1 MKMKL
6 VAISFMLILGRIYG
20 HPHVCDQQE
29 ACQGMLGALKWSVR
43 AMRKFG
49 EEFKFSIK
57 EACMAFEITTKLTNK
72 TVCLFSLSPLPNN
85 YHKNVNNFTF
95 C

>member
-29 ACQGMLGALKWSVR
+29 ACHGMLGALGRNSNFLLKKR
-43 AMRKFG
+43 AWPLKLLP
-49 EEFKFSIK
+49 SLP
-57 EACMAFEITTKLTNK
+57 TKRF
-72 TVCLFSLSPLPNN
+72 VFFLSPLSPIIII
-85 YHKNVNNFTF
+85 KM
-95 C
+95 